1 MSWQR
6 NNVWRRLHDVSELRG
21 LQDIEEGL
29 LTDVDDILL
38 ADLVRYAV
46 TDIEDV

>member
-1 MSWQR
+1 MGWQR
-6 NNVWRRLHDVSELRG
+6 NNVRRRLHDVSELRG

-29 LTDVDDILL
+29 LSDVDDILL
-38 ADLVRYAV
+38 ADTARYAV